1 MAFARR
7 NEPARPIVPAF
18 FPALSVRVSRI
29 LFSYGFPY
37 MAAMPWTPILL
48 IEPCCELVMGRP
60 PRVSGNQASK
70 SSIDI
75 GSISLRLVWVRAL
88 PNSSTTASSECEVF
102 FSDALLLQPVR
113 KMLLAQRLRKNDFGM
128 FTVLILIVFCRK
140 VRGTEIHRERYNF
153 LLCPLGLR

>member
-88 PNSSTTASSECEVF
+88 PNSSTTASSEFTVF
-102 FSDALLLQPVR
+102 FSDVLLLHPASN
-113 KMLLAQRLRKNDFGM
+113 MLLAQRMGKNSFGM
-128 FTVLILIVFCRK
+128 FIVFILIVFYRK
-140 VRGTEIHRERYNF
+140 GRGIEIRRGWYSF
-153 LLCPLGLR
+153 LPGPLGPR